1 MGVFSD
7 FDFSGFWK
15 PSRYAAREY
24 VGRSVDQATLRAV
37 EQELGYKLPF
47 SYVAFMKF
55 QNGGIPRRTCHR
67 TKEPTSW
74 APDHIAISGLYS
86 IGSERPSSLCGE
98 FCSQFWI
105 DEWGYPPIGVY
116 FADCPSA
123 GHHPTPFSHERTDTP
138 VARGVVRRHRRRRDL
153 PPRSL
158 LAPRVEP
165 AGHVDGA
172 PPFLPPP
179 ARLERGT
186 EARAGGLGQ
195 EEESVGIGRG
205 LRSSAL
211 TDRIGRA
218 ANRTRGSGACRPFRT
233 RTRSIALGATGAGAQ
248 PASLQPDRAH
258 RPIRFPRLPTTASLR
273 MPRLLP

>member
-47 SYVAFMKF
+47 SYLAFMKF

-123 GHHPTPFSHERTDTP
+123 GHDM
-138 VARGVVRRHRRRRDL
+138 VCLDY
-153 PPRSL
+153 SL
-158 LAPRVEP
+158 CGPSGEPRVV
-165 AGHVDGA
+165 HVD
-172 PPFLPPP
+172 
-179 ARLERGT
+179 
-186 EARAGGLGQ
+186 Q
-195 EEESVGIGRG
+195 ELDYKIVLVAENFESFIRG
-205 LRSSAL
+205 LEE
-211 TDRIGRA
+211 DI
-218 ANRTRGSGACRPFRT
+218 
-233 RTRSIALGATGAGAQ
+233 
-248 PASLQPDRAH
+248 
-258 RPIRFPRLPTTASLR
+258 PTE
-273 MPRLLP
+273 